1 VAENIKVQQ
10 VPLDQ
15 IRPSPFQIRQA
26 FRDEDIRELAKSMK
40 EGGMSQP
47 ILLRPAPRTI
57 SPSAYELI
65 SGELRMR
72 AAQSLGWTEVRAIVE
87 EMTDVEAAS
96 RGFVEN
102 IQRHRLNVIEK
113 ARGYK
118 MLSDPPFNMTQAEIA
133 ARVGLNDNSL
143 VSRIMGVLDQPI
155 ELQQIMTRGI
165 ISEGHSRALS
175 KINELKLRVAIASQA
190 DAEEWSV
197 RETEQR
203 VEKLLAGR
211 SQPEKT
217 SSARG
222 EQVSG
227 NGFSARW
234 KKNGVAIRCRLFKPQ
249 DETVD
254 QYLNQL
260 RPVLERARQAS
271 PPEMPP
277 QTPGASSNVGPT
289 RADASD
295 PASR

>member
-1 VAENIKVQQ
+1 MVQQ
-10 VPLDQ
+10 VPLNQ
-15 IRPSPFQIRQA
+15 IRPSPFQIRQG
-26 FRDEDIRELAKSMK
+26 FRDEDIQELAESMK

-47 ILLRPAPRTI
+47 ILLRPAPRGI
-57 SPSAYELI
+57 GPPVYEVI

-72 AAQSLGWTEVRAIVE
+72 AAKLLGWTKVKAIVE
-87 EMTDVEAAS
+87 KMTDVEAAS

-102 IQRHRLNVIEK
+102 VQRHKLNVIEK

-133 ARVGLNDNSL
+133 AQVGLNDNSL
-143 VSRIMGVLDQPI
+143 VSRIMALLDQPI

-165 ISEGHSRALS
+165 ISEGHCRALS
-175 KINELKLRVAIASQA
+175 KINDLNLRVSIARQA

-197 RETEQR
+197 KETDQR

-211 SQPEKT
+211 DQQEKV
-217 SSARG
+217 SAARG
-222 EQVSG
+222 EPFSA

-249 DETVD
+249 AETVD

-260 RPVLERARQAS
+260 KPVLERARQTSAS
-271 PPEMPP
+271 RPPP
-277 QTPGASSNVGPT
+277 QTPGASSNPGPT
-289 RADASD
+289 GADASD
-295 PASR
+295 PASV